1 MLSQYN
7 ELVNMFYERRGKMKK
22 YVIVGGGT
30 RGILSYAVPMVKE
43 FGDVAELCGV
53 YDINYKR
60 AKLVSDY
67 VGREIPVFDSFEKML
82 EETKPDTVIVTTVD
96 AFHDFYT
103 IKALYAGCDVISEKP
118 LTTTFEKA
126 LAIKKAEE
134 ETGKRVTVTFN
145 LRFNPAFRR
154 VKEIISSGVIGDV
167 LSVHYQ
173 WMLDTAHGADYF
185 RRWHRQKKNSGSLM
199 VHKSTHHFDLA
210 NWYLDDE
217 PESINA
223 FGTCRFYG
231 PITDKRGVRCRG
243 CTHASECKYY
253 IDIEKDAM
261 LKKFYLDCEDVDG
274 YFRDGCVFSPDIDI
288 QDSVSVNVKYK
299 KGAVMSYSLTAHSP
313 LEGCNMVI
321 NGTEGR
327 LEFSKYWV
335 QSADYSEISDR
346 ARLKIYNRQGEEITV
361 LLPKED
367 TTGHGGSDALLL
379 KNLFRGFDSDP
390 LCQMADLRAGMMSI
404 GIGMAANVSMAE
416 NRQVRLDEFYK

>member
-1 MLSQYN
+1 
-7 ELVNMFYERRGKMKK
+7 MKK
-22 YVIVGGGT
+22 YVIVGCGT
-30 RGILSYAVPMVKE
+30 RGILSYAVPMVKD
-43 FGDVAELCGV
+43 FGDCAELCGV

-60 AKLVSDY
+60 AELVSEY
-67 VGREIPVFDSFEKML
+67 AGKAIPVYRDFDEML
-82 EETKPDTVIVTTVD
+82 KEVKPDTVIVTTVD
-96 AFHDFYT
+96 AYHDFYT
-103 IKALYAGCDVISEKP
+103 IKALHAGCDVISEKP
-118 LTTTFEKA
+118 LTTTFEKS

-134 ETGKRVTVTFN
+134 ESGKKVTVTFN

-154 VKEIISSGVIGDV
+154 VKEIISSGIIGDV

-185 RRWHRQKKNSGSLM
+185 RRWHRERKNSGSLM

-217 PESINA
+217 PESVNA
-223 FGTCRFYG
+223 FGTRRFYG
-231 PITDKRGVRCRG
+231 DITDKRSERCLG
-243 CTHASECKYY
+243 CPYAKECKYY
-253 IDIEKDAM
+253 IDIKKDP
-261 LKKFYLDCEDVDG
+261 LLSKFYHGCEDVDG
-274 YFRDGCVFSPDIDI
+274 YYRDKCVFSPEIDI
-288 QDSVSVNVKYK
+288 EDSVSVNVKYK

-313 LEGCNMVI
+313 LEGCNMVL

-335 QSADYSEISDR
+335 LASNFSEISDR
-346 ARLKIYNRQGEEITV
+346 ASLKVYNRLGEEITM

-379 KNLFRGFDSDP
+379 NNLFRGYEKDD
-390 LCQMADLRAGMMSI
+390 LHQMADLRAGMMSI

-416 NRQVRLDEFYK
+416 NRQVKLNEFYK